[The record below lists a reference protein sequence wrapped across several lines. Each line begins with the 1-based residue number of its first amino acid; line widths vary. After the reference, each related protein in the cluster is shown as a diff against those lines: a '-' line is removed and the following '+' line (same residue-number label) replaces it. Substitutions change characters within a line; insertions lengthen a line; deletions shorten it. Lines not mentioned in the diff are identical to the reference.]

1 MNADGANAPGTI
13 PPQLPIAARPATSNM
28 GVERAT
34 LVAKSE
40 GVNYFSLN
48 NFDLIRLIAASQVML
63 VHAITWLDVTELS
76 GLKSV
81 LIFFPGVPAFFF
93 VSGFLISAA
102 WERNPDP
109 KVFYLNRA
117 YRVFPALWLGV
128 IGSLIAVLFY
138 LGFEGTLS
146 NSGVLAIWVL
156 AQGSFFQA
164 WNPEMLR
171 EYGVGVANGVLWTI
185 HIELSFYVLIP
196 IFYWL
201 IRSIRL
207 DILLLIVIVVSFA
220 VNYSVLEW
228 DPSNTQA
235 QFLKKAF
242 LATLVPWIGMFG
254 LGMLA
259 QAHKERLYRYLAGRF
274 LSVLTVF
281 LAVALLTHYFPTFL
295 VLATGNTPGVLN
307 YLTIVA
313 LVFSAGYSGRSLSD
327 RILSRNDISYGI
339 YIFHMPIVNVLIQ
352 HDMTGL
358 KGFLTLL
365 PTVILI
371 SAGSWFLLEKRVLA
385 RRRRT
390 LYSR

>member
-1 MNADGANAPGTI
+1 MNADGASAPRTI
-13 PPQLPIAARPATSNM
+13 PARLPIAARSATSNM

-34 LVAKSE
+34 PVAKSE
-40 GVNYFSLN
+40 GVNYFSRN

-117 YRVFPALWLGV
+117 YRIFPALWLGV

-138 LGFEGTLS
+138 LGSEGALS

-156 AQGSFFQA
+156 TQGSFFQA

-171 EYGVGVANGVLWTI
+171 DYGVGVANGVLWTI
-185 HIELSFYVLIP
+185 HIELSFYIMIP
-196 IFYWL
+196 IYYWL
-201 IRSIRL
+201 KRSVRL
-207 DILLLIVIVVSFA
+207 DVLLVIMIVISFA
-220 VNYSVLEW
+220 LNYSLVQSN
-228 DPSNTQA
+228 PSNTQA
-235 QFLKKAF
+235 EFLQKAIGVT
-242 LATLVPWIGMFG
+242 LAPWIGMFG

-259 QAHKERLYRYLAGRF
+259 QSHKERLYRYLAGRF
-274 LSVLTVF
+274 VWAAAVF
-281 LAVALLTHYFPTFL
+281 LTVALLTHYFHTFP
-295 VLATGNTPGVLN
+295 VLSTGNSTGVLN

-339 YIFHMPIVNVLIQ
+339 YIFHMPIVNVLLQ